1 LQSWDTAISDEP
13 TAAYSACTTWGVW
26 GEKSEDEL
34 FRMMLLSV
42 WRDRVGYPEL
52 RSRAQR
58 LAKDYKDIGEH
69 KNPMPA
75 QRTVDICLIEAKA
88 TGDPLIRDLRLGGVP
103 AIGYMPKGDK
113 NARVQRAAP
122 LIECGLIYLQAEE
135 KNPERLTATAEE
147 FLETVITFPNGES
160 KDLVDS
166 MTQAILYLRDFD
178 TLIHTSDVKEDEIIT
193 KPRKLY

>member
-1 LQSWDTAISDEP
+1 
-13 TAAYSACTTWGVW
+13 
-26 GEKSEDEL
+26 
-34 FRMMLLSV
+34 
-42 WRDRVGYPEL
+42 
-52 RSRAQR
+52 
-58 LAKDYKDIGEH
+58 
-69 KNPMPA
+69 
-75 QRTVDICLIEAKA
+75 
-88 TGDPLIRDLRLGGVP
+88 
-103 AIGYMPKGDK
+103 MPKGDK

-135 KNPERLTATAEE
+135 KNPEKLQSFAEE